1 MGKVSVSNLKPGM
14 TLESDV
20 LDITG
25 RLLLGSGTEI
35 DERHIRIFK
44 TWGIV
49 EVDIQ
54 GVEESRTETDDD
66 FHADITIVNQAKKDL
81 LQIFRHTDLVSPVIR
96 ELFRI
101 ALDNR
106 VRAMMGGGPK
116 VHEH

>member
-14 TLESDV
+14 TLDSDV

-25 RLLLGSGTEI
+25 RLLLGSGTGI
-35 DERHIRIFK
+35 DEKHIRIFK

-49 EVDIQ
+49 EVDVR
-54 GVEESRTETDDD
+54 GAEDSNTEKFDDL
-66 FHADITIVNQAKKDL
+66 HADIMIVNQAKKDL

-106 VRAMMGGGPK
+106 VRTMVEESCK
-116 VHEH
+116 VHGH